1 MFVRMKLKPRMY
13 LQFFMAVL
21 PLAVVFSYQMLSVSD
36 LPAKVDKILGV
47 YDLGL
52 QASASYKN
60 FLNGLVDA
68 VDTGSISNKTQQA
81 LAETKKD
88 VALLIAASPSPDLE
102 VADGTLAKLQSAISA
117 KNSIDSITPY
127 KSEINSVDTSLTAKI
142 DEVKTQISKLIED
155 DAKATHKKNQ
165 VSIYVALATLLL
177 LAFIIRRLVNDVTT
191 PLASAV
197 GTARRVSEGDLTS
210 DIAILRHDE
219 IGELQKALFE
229 MNKALI
235 AIVGDV
241 RSASQQ
247 ITTGTNEMVS
257 GNSDLSTRTEQQAAS
272 LENTSAS
279 ITELNTAIAHNA
291 DNSRLA
297 NELALNASD
306 VAVKGGKVVGQ
317 VVETMN
323 LINDSSKKV
332 GEIISVIENIAFQ
345 TNILALNAA
354 VEAARAGE
362 QGRGFAVVAT
372 EVRNLAQRSAAAAKE
387 IKTMIGNSVEK
398 VSSGTRLVKEAGE
411 TMQDIVTAVKR
422 VTEMMGEI
430 QAASAEQKEGIG
442 QVNEAVHQM
451 DEMTQQNAALV
462 EQATAIAE
470 SVHDQTKRLTEAV
483 EKFKLPVTGAD
494 AENYSAASYF
504 EENGTRKKFP
514 GDLSHTPGTRTAIQ
528 SGVKF
533 LR

>member
-1 MFVRMKLKPRMY
+1 MFATMKLKPRMY

-21 PLAVVFSYQMLSVSD
+21 PLAIVFSYQMLSTSD
-36 LPAKVDKILGV
+36 LPAKVDKTLGI

-68 VDTGSISNKTQQA
+68 VDTGTISSKA
-81 LAETKKD
+81 LNSLADTKATVDK
-88 VALLIAASPSPDLE
+88 LLAASPSHDIQASAE
-102 VADGTLAKLQSAISA
+102 ALAKLQSAIAA
-117 KNSIDSITPY
+117 KNSIESITPL
-127 KSEINSVDTSLTAKI
+127 KSDINFIDTSLTAKI
-142 DEVKTQISKLIED
+142 GEIKTQLSTLVDD
-155 DAKATHKKNQ
+155 DAAATHKKNQ

-177 LAFIIRRLVNDVTT
+177 LVFIIRRLVNDVTT
-191 PLASAV
+191 PLALAV

-210 DIAILRHDE
+210 DIAVLRHDE
-219 IGELQKALFE
+219 IGELQQALLE

-235 AIVGDV
+235 VIVSDV

-247 ITTGTNEMVS
+247 ITTGTDEMVS

-279 ITELNTAIAHNA
+279 ITQLTTAIAHNA

-297 NELALNASD
+297 NELALNASG
-306 VAVKGGKVVGQ
+306 VAIKGGKVVGQ

-332 GEIISVIENIAFQ
+332 SEIISVIENIAFQ

-372 EVRNLAQRSAAAAKE
+372 DVRNLAQRSAAAATE
-387 IKTMIGNSVEK
+387 IKAMIGNSVDK
-398 VSSGTRLVKEAGE
+398 VSSGTKLVKEAGE
-411 TMQDIVTAVKR
+411 TMQDIVTAVGR
-422 VTEMMGEI
+422 VTEMMAEI

-483 EKFKLPVTGAD
+483 EKFKIPMVEPSPWESQLGSLSPKPTARR
-494 AENYSAASYF
+494 AS
-504 EENGTRKKFP
+504 
-514 GDLSHTPGTRTAIQ
+514 IQ
-528 SGVKF
+528 SGIKL

>member
-1 MFVRMKLKPRMY
+1 MFVTLRLKQRMY

-21 PLAVVFSYQMLSVSD
+21 PLAIVFSYQMLSTNE
-36 LPAKVDKILGV
+36 LPAKVDKILSI

-68 VDTGSISNKTQQA
+68 VDTGTISSKT
-81 LAETKKD
+81 LSSLTDTKSTVD
-88 VALLIAASPSPDLE
+88 ALLATSPSHNIE
-102 VADGTLAKLQSAISA
+102 ISAEALAKLRSAITA
-117 KNSIDSITPY
+117 TNSIDSITPL
-127 KSEINSVDTSLTAKI
+127 KSDINFIDTALAAKVGEIKAQL
-142 DEVKTQISKLIED
+142 SKLVDD
-155 DAKATHKKNQ
+155 DAKATHNKNQ
-165 VSIYVALATLLL
+165 ISIYVALATMLL
-177 LAFIIRRLVNDVTT
+177 LAFIIRQLVNNVTK
-191 PLASAV
+191 PLALAV
-197 GTARRVSEGDLTS
+197 STARRVSEGDLTS
-210 DIAILRHDE
+210 HIAVLRHDE
-219 IGELQKALFE
+219 IGELQQALFE
-229 MNKALI
+229 MNEALI
-235 AIVGDV
+235 VIVGDV

-247 ITTGTNEMVS
+247 ITAGTDEMVS
-257 GNSDLSTRTEQQAAS
+257 GNSDLSIRTEQQASS

-279 ITELNTAIAHNA
+279 ITQLSTAIGHNA

-297 NELALNASD
+297 NELALSASG

-323 LINDSSKKV
+323 LINDSSRKV
-332 GEIISVIENIAFQ
+332 GEIISVIEDIAFQ

-387 IKTMIGNSVEK
+387 IKAMIGNSVDK
-398 VSSGTRLVKEAGE
+398 VSSGTKLVKEAGE
-411 TMQDIVTAVKR
+411 TMRDIVTAVGR
-422 VTEMMGEI
+422 VTEMMAEI
-430 QAASAEQKEGIG
+430 QAASAEQKEGIE

-462 EQATAIAE
+462 EEATAIAA
-470 SVHDQTKRLTEAV
+470 SVHDQTRKLTEAV
-483 EKFKLPVTGAD
+483 EKFKIPV
-494 AENYSAASYF
+494 AEPSHWENQPGSLSLKHRARPASIKS
-504 EENGTRKKFP
+504 NIK
-514 GDLSHTPGTRTAIQ
+514 L
-528 SGVKF
+528 

>member
-1 MFVRMKLKPRMY
+1 MFVTLRLKQRMY

-21 PLAVVFSYQMLSVSD
+21 PLAIVFSYQMLSTSD

-68 VDTGSISNKTQQA
+68 VDTGTISSKT
-81 LAETKKD
+81 LRSLTDTKATVD
-88 VALLIAASPSPDLE
+88 SLLAASPSHNIE
-102 VADGTLAKLQSAISA
+102 VSAEALAKLQSAITTT
-117 KNSIDSITPY
+117 NSIDSITPL
-127 KSEINSVDTSLTAKI
+127 KSDINFIDTALAAKVGEIKMQL
-142 DEVKTQISKLIED
+142 SKLVDD

-165 VSIYVALATLLL
+165 ISIYVALATLLL
-177 LAFIIRRLVNDVTT
+177 LAFIIRRLVNDVTK
-191 PLASAV
+191 PLAMAV
-197 GTARRVSEGDLTS
+197 STARRVSEGDLTS
-210 DIAILRHDE
+210 AIAVHRHDE
-219 IGELQKALFE
+219 IGELQQALFE
-229 MNKALI
+229 MNEALI
-235 AIVGDV
+235 VIVGDV

-247 ITTGTNEMVS
+247 ITTGTDEMKS
-257 GNSDLSTRTEQQAAS
+257 GNNDLSSRTEQQAAS

-279 ITELNTAIAHNA
+279 ITQLTTAIGHNA

-297 NELALNASD
+297 NELALSASG

-323 LINDSSKKV
+323 LINDSSRKV
-332 GEIISVIENIAFQ
+332 GEIISVIEAIAFQ

-387 IKTMIGNSVEK
+387 IKAMIGNSVDK
-398 VSSGTRLVKEAGE
+398 VSIGTKLVKEAGA
-411 TMQDIVTAVKR
+411 TMHDIVTAVGR
-422 VTEMMGEI
+422 VTEMMAEI
-430 QAASAEQKEGIG
+430 QVASAEQKDGIE

-462 EQATAIAE
+462 EQAAAIAA
-470 SVHDQTKRLTEAV
+470 SVHDQTRKLTEAV
-483 EKFKLPVTGAD
+483 EKFKIPV
-494 AENYSAASYF
+494 AEPGHWENQPAS
-504 EENGTRKKFP
+504 
-514 GDLSHTPGTRTAIQ
+514 LSLKPRARPDSIK
-528 SGVKF
+528 SNIKL